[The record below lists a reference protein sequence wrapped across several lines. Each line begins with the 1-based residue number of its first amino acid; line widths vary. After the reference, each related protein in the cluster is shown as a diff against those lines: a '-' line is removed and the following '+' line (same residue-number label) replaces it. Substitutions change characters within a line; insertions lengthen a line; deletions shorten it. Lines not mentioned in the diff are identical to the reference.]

1 MAEATTEFFEDLEQ
15 RGFEPLLEKAT
26 GRIAVEL
33 VNGKKTS
40 RWLVAIDKGKVD
52 VSHKRGTT
60 DCTVRS
66 TEELFDELVRGE
78 ANAMA
83 AVLRGAI
90 TVEGD
95 PELLMLF
102 QRVFAG
108 PPKPAPSRRRSSAGG
123 RRAS

>member
-1 MAEATTEFFEDLEQ
+1 MAEATTEFFEGLEQ
-15 RGFEPLLEKAT
+15 RGFDPLLEKAT
-26 GRIAVEL
+26 GRIGFEL
-33 VNGKKTS
+33 ANGKKSS

-52 VSHKRGTT
+52 VSHKSGTT
-60 DCTVRS
+60 DCTVRA
-66 TEELFDELVRGE
+66 TGELFDEVVRGE
-78 ANAMA
+78 TNAMA

-102 QRVFAG
+102 QRVFSG
-108 PPKPAPSRRRSSAGG
+108 PPKAAPSRRRSSTGG

>member
-1 MAEATTEFFEDLEQ
+1 MAEATTEFFEELEQ
-15 RGFEPLLEKAT
+15 RGFDPLLEKAT
-26 GRIAVEL
+26 GRIGFEL
-33 VNGKKTS
+33 VNGKKTN

-52 VSHKRGTT
+52 VSHKSGTT
-60 DCTVRS
+60 DCMVRS
-66 TEELFDELVRGE
+66 TEELFDEVVRGE

-102 QRVFAG
+102 QRVFSG
-108 PPKPAPSRRRSSAGG
+108 PPKSAPSRRRSSAAG
-123 RRAS
+123 RRPS

>member
-1 MAEATTEFFEDLEQ
+1 MAEATTEFFEELEQ
-15 RGFEPLLEKAT
+15 RDFEPLLEKAT
-26 GRIAVEL
+26 GRIGVEL

-40 RWLVAIDKGKVD
+40 RWLVSIDKGKID
-52 VSHKRGTT
+52 VSHKSGRP
-60 DCTVRS
+60 DCTVRT

-83 AVLRGAI
+83 AVLRGEI

-102 QRVFAG
+102 QRVFVG
-108 PPKPAPSRRRSSAGG
+108 PSKRAPSRRRASAGG

>member
-1 MAEATTEFFEDLEQ
+1 MAEATTEFFEGLEQ

-26 GRIAVEL
+26 GRIGVEL

-83 AVLRGAI
+83 AVLRGEI

-102 QRVFAG
+102 QRVFVG
-108 PPKPAPSRRRSSAGG
+108 PPKAAPPRRRSSAGG

>member
-1 MAEATTEFFEDLEQ
+1 MAEATTEFFEELGQ

-26 GRIAVEL
+26 GRIGFEL

-40 RWLVAIDKGKVD
+40 RWLVAVDKGKVD
-52 VSHKRGTT
+52 VSHKSGAT

-66 TEELFDELVRGE
+66 TEELFDEVVRGE

-83 AVLRGAI
+83 GVLRGAI

-108 PPKPAPSRRRSSAGG
+108 PPKRAASRRRSSAGG

>member
-1 MAEATTEFFEDLEQ
+1 MAEATTEFFEELEQ
-15 RGFEPLLEKAT
+15 RGFDPLLEKAT
-26 GRIAVEL
+26 GRIGFEL
-33 VNGKKTS
+33 VNGKKTN

-52 VSHKRGTT
+52 VSHKSGTT
-60 DCTVRS
+60 DCMVRS
-66 TEELFDELVRGE
+66 TEELFDEVVRGE

-102 QRVFAG
+102 QRVFSG
-108 PPKPAPSRRRSSAGG
+108 PPKSAPSRRRSSAAG
-123 RRAS
+123 RRSS

>member
-1 MAEATTEFFEDLEQ
+1 MAEATTEFFEDLER
-15 RGFEPLLEKAT
+15 RGFDPLLEKAT
-26 GRIAVEL
+26 GRIGFEL

-40 RWLVAIDKGKVD
+40 RWLVAVDNGKVD
-52 VSHKRGTT
+52 VSHKSGAT
-60 DCTVRS
+60 DCMVKT
-66 TEELFDELVRGE
+66 TGELFDELVRGE
-78 ANAMA
+78 TNAMA
-83 AVLRGAI
+83 GVLRGAI

-108 PPKPAPSRRRSSAGG
+108 PPKRATSSRRSSAGG

>member
-1 MAEATTEFFEDLEQ
+1 MAEATTEFFEGLEQ
-15 RGFEPLLEKAT
+15 RGFDPLLEKAT
-26 GRIAVEL
+26 GRIGFEL
-33 VNGKKTS
+33 GNGKKSS

-52 VSHKRGTT
+52 VSHKSGTT
-60 DCTVRS
+60 DCTVR
-66 TEELFDELVRGE
+66 TTGELFDEVVRGE
-78 ANAMA
+78 TNAMA

-102 QRVFAG
+102 QRVFSG
-108 PPKPAPSRRRSSAGG
+108 PPKAAPSRRRSSAGG